1 MHKYSEIQVHKYV
14 IWILKGNITMS
25 QVIAIVLPDGEYCMR
40 DARKPCVFARYTK
53 KWDAYNCIIHNKIL
67 KGG

>member
-1 MHKYSEIQVHKYV
+1 
-14 IWILKGNITMS
+14 MS
-25 QVIAIVLPDGEYCMR
+25 QVITIVLPDGEYCMR

-67 KGG
+67 KGGKIPRKCMECQINDKD